1 MRMIRFDCLLALFA
15 GLCAGTIRADDSETL
30 APPDGMDRGRR
41 LTAFIQPAPA
51 KALPGTRVERN
62 LEYVANGHERHR
74 LDLYLPEKG
83 AGSFPVVIWL
93 HGGGWIRG
101 DKANCHAAPLV
112 AKGYV
117 AVSMNYRFLQHAEFP
132 AQIEDCKAAVRWLR
146 ANAKK
151 YNLDPERIGVMGA
164 SAGGHL
170 AALLGT
176 TGNVKALEGGLG
188 NLEQSSRVQAV
199 IDFFGPLRI
208 TKEKGNKSNVLSY
221 VTKDACPFLIVHGD
235 ADKSVPIKQSEQLGE
250 ALMKAG
256 VDVTLIPVKGAGH
269 SGPAFFTDEM
279 MTMYQTFFD
288 KHLKKTPAK

>member
-1 MRMIRFDCLLALFA
+1 MTRFHCFFALLA
-15 GLCAGTIRADDSETL
+15 GLCAGTIRADDSENF
-30 APPDGMDRGRR
+30 ASRDDAGGGRR
-41 LTAFIQPAPA
+41 LTASIQPAPA
-51 KALPGTRVERN
+51 KAPPGTRVERN

-83 AGSFPVVIWL
+83 GRKFPVVIWL
-93 HGGGWIRG
+93 HGGAWIRG
-101 DKANCHAAPLV
+101 DKANCYAAPLV
-112 AKGYV
+112 AKGYA

-164 SAGGHL
+164 SAGGYL

-176 TGNVKALEGGLG
+176 TGNAKELEGGLG

-208 TKEKGNKSNVLSY
+208 TKEKGNRSKVLSY

-235 ADKSVPIKQSEQLGE
+235 ADKTVPIKQSEQLTE
-250 ALMKAG
+250 ALKKAG
-256 VDVTLIPVKGAGH
+256 VEVTLIPIKGAGH

-279 MTMYQTFFD
+279 MTTYQAFFD
-288 KHLKKTPAK
+288 KHLKKMPGK